1 MPIFAQQI
9 EKIFAESYS
18 CIYINYITKIKFLMR
33 TKTIFNYVVAA
44 LFCCCVTG
52 MVTSCQSLMDTGSAD
67 NPSTENMLKQGVW
80 TEYDTAL
87 SASGKYTEEEL
98 EEMPAVGMMVEGDKA
113 YFFTYS
119 AEGAD
124 DLVEGKIS
132 YNKDAGTGVITFPAI
147 KDSPVSGQTV
157 NFTMVS
163 DEVMEFELT
172 YEGEK
177 VTGSCAW
184 LCRDLDN
191 WGTGDESDWKE
202 LEPYYQAI
210 AETAGPD
217 ASIDWSDSEAV
228 TVEEVDEEGNIVEKE
243 VTVTDLDKPL
253 VWNTG
258 ASARG
263 GTRMVSAI
271 IEGVSAGLEIFT
283 SLFEPDPMEEINAKL
298 DAALGKLDNVL
309 QNQQVMNAKL
319 DKINERLVAL
329 AEKMKQQ
336 ATIDIFNNRTQTY
349 YNPLKLQNTAYFN
362 SAFKLYNDN
371 KSDLSKVKDDLGKY
385 AKEWVGNNEEYM
397 TLTWNYIEY
406 LNTVLHSTYGTG
418 MAAIYD
424 GVTFDKYPWEHMGTG
439 DRQTY
444 RANDMIM
451 IAKCLFMINLYAA
464 YGGGSDIKKEG
475 IYNNYNEQKPKLKE
489 FCEFKVSNPDKF
501 LVCQIPGAHFIMH
514 KEIQKYDYRGKDVQI
529 GDVVFKE
536 APNTRYEDDAV
547 YRPKWHVAGS
557 IKIENPKELKEKLI
571 IKEEIQ
577 AIYKY
582 FQSAVYPNAKEI
594 YWYNMLIE
602 GNNIAGG
609 AVYSKRPEVSN
620 GTNILLLATKD
631 KRGMGMNSLGNAE
644 LTPMI
649 TCNIDQ
655 DTVNMGMVNNALFRE
670 AVWFDYYSQ
679 NDYYA
684 AIVEKRF

>member
-1 MPIFAQQI
+1 
-9 EKIFAESYS
+9 
-18 CIYINYITKIKFLMR
+18 MR
-33 TKTIFNYVVAA
+33 TKTFFNYVVAA

-67 NPSTENMLKQGVW
+67 NPSAENMLKQGVW
-80 TEYDTAL
+80 TEHDTAL

-132 YNKDAGTGVITFPAI
+132 YNKDAGTGVIAFPAI

-157 NFTMVS
+157 NFKMTS
-163 DEVMEFELT
+163 DETMEFELT

-184 LCRDLDN
+184 LCKDLSN

-202 LEPYYQAI
+202 LEPYYKSI

-217 ASIDWSDSEAV
+217 GSIDWSSSETV
-228 TVEEVDEEGNIVEKE
+228 TVQDVDDEGNIVEKE

-253 VWNTG
+253 EWNTG
-258 ASARG
+258 ASSRG
-263 GTRMVSAI
+263 GTRMVTAV
-271 IEGVSAGLEIFT
+271 IEGISAGLEIFT

-529 GDVVFKE
+529 GDVVLKE

>member
-1 MPIFAQQI
+1 
-9 EKIFAESYS
+9 
-18 CIYINYITKIKFLMR
+18 MR

-52 MVTSCQSLMDTGSAD
+52 MFTSCKSQDDTGSAN
-67 NPSTENMLKQGVW
+67 NPIAVNKIRQGIW

-124 DLVEGKIS
+124 NLVEGKIS
-132 YNKDAGTGVITFPAI
+132 YNKDAGTGVIAFPAI

-157 NFTMVS
+157 SFKMVS
-163 DEVMEFELT
+163 DELMEFELT
-172 YEGEK
+172 YEGKK

-184 LCRDLDN
+184 LCENLDN
-191 WGTGDESDWKE
+191 WGEGDESGWEE
-202 LEPYYQAI
+202 LLPYYQAI

-217 ASIDWSDSEAV
+217 GSIDWSGSATV
-228 TVEEVDEEGNIVEKE
+228 TVQDVDEEGNIVEKE

-319 DKINERLVAL
+319 DKINARLVEIAQM
-329 AEKMKQQ
+329 MKQQ
-336 ATIDIFNNRTQTY
+336 ATVDIFNNRTQTY
-349 YNPLKLQNTAYFN
+349 YNPLKVQNTAYFN
-362 SAFKLYNDN
+362 KAFKLYNDN
-371 KSDLSKVKDDLGKY
+371 KSNLGSVKDKLGEY
-385 AKEWVGNNEEYM
+385 AKEWVGKNEEYIN
-397 TLTWNYIEY
+397 LTWNYIEY
-406 LNTVLHSTYGTG
+406 LNTVQHSSYGTG

-489 FCEFKVSNPDKF
+489 FCEFKVTNPDKF

-536 APNTRYEDDAV
+536 APNTRYENDAV

-649 TCNIDQ
+649 TCNINQ

>member
-1 MPIFAQQI
+1 
-9 EKIFAESYS
+9 
-18 CIYINYITKIKFLMR
+18 MR

-52 MVTSCQSLMDTGSAD
+52 MFTSCKSQDDTGSAN
-67 NPSTENMLKQGVW
+67 NPIAVNKIRQGIW

-119 AEGAD
+119 EEGAD
-124 DLVEGKIS
+124 NLVEGKIS
-132 YNKDAGTGVITFPAI
+132 YNKDAGTGVIAFPAI

-157 NFTMVS
+157 SFKMVS
-163 DEVMEFELT
+163 DELMEFELT
-172 YEGEK
+172 YEGK
-177 VTGSCAW
+177 KATGSCAW
-184 LCRDLDN
+184 LCENLDN
-191 WGTGDESDWKE
+191 WGEGDESGWEE
-202 LEPYYQAI
+202 LLPYYQAI

-217 ASIDWSDSEAV
+217 ASIDWSGSATV
-228 TVEEVDEEGNIVEKE
+228 TVQDVDEEGNIVEKE

-271 IEGVSAGLEIFT
+271 IEGISAGLEIFT

-298 DAALGKLDNVL
+298 DAVLGKLDNVL
-309 QNQQVMNAKL
+309 QNQQIMMAKL
-319 DKINERLVAL
+319 DEINGRLIEIAQR
-329 AEKMKQQ
+329 MKQQ
-336 ATIDIFNNRTQTY
+336 ETVNIFNTRNADF
-349 YNPLKLQNTAYFN
+349 YNKLKVQNIAYFN
-362 SAFKLYNDN
+362 KAFELYNDN
-371 KSDLSKVKDDLGKY
+371 KSNLGSVKDKLGEY
-385 AKEWVGNNEEYM
+385 AKEWVGKNEEYIN
-397 TLTWNYIEY
+397 LTWNYIEY
-406 LNTVLHSTYGTG
+406 LNTVQHSSYGTG

-424 GVTFDKYPWEHMGTG
+424 GVTFDKYPWEHMGIG

-529 GDVVFKE
+529 GDLVLKE
-536 APNTRYEDDAV
+536 APNTRYEDDVV

-679 NDYYA
+679 NEYYA

>member
-1 MPIFAQQI
+1 
-9 EKIFAESYS
+9 
-18 CIYINYITKIKFLMR
+18 MR
-33 TKTIFNYVVAA
+33 TKTFFNYVVAA

-52 MVTSCQSLMDTGSAD
+52 MVTSCQSLMDTGSVD
-67 NPSTENMLKQGVW
+67 NPSAENMIKQGVW

-132 YNKDAGTGVITFPAI
+132 YNKDAGTGVIAFPAI

-157 NFTMVS
+157 SFKMVS
-163 DEVMEFELT
+163 DELMEFELT

-184 LCRDLDN
+184 LCDNLDN

-202 LEPYYQAI
+202 LEPYYKSI

-217 ASIDWSDSEAV
+217 GSIDWSSSATV
-228 TVEEVDEEGNIVEKE
+228 TVEDVDEEGNIVEKE
-243 VTVTDLDKPL
+243 VTLTDLDKPL

-298 DAALGKLDNVL
+298 DAVLGKLDNVL
-309 QNQQVMNAKL
+309 QNQQIMMAKL
-319 DKINERLVAL
+319 DKINALLVEIAQR
-329 AEKMKQQ
+329 MKQQ
-336 ATIDIFNNRTQTY
+336 ATVDIFNNRTQTY
-349 YNPLKLQNTAYFN
+349 YNPLKVQNTAYFN
-362 SAFKLYNDN
+362 KAFKLYNDN
-371 KSDLSKVKDDLGKY
+371 KSNLGSVKDKLGEY
-385 AKEWVGNNEEYM
+385 AKEWVGNNEEYIN
-397 TLTWNYIEY
+397 LTWNYIEY
-406 LNTVLHSTYGTG
+406 LNTVQHSSYGTG
-418 MAAIYD
+418 MAAVYD
-424 GVTFDKYPWEHMGTG
+424 GLTFDKYPWEHMGTG

-529 GDVVFKE
+529 GDVVLKE

>member
-1 MPIFAQQI
+1 
-9 EKIFAESYS
+9 
-18 CIYINYITKIKFLMR
+18 MR
-33 TKTIFNYVVAA
+33 TKTFFNYVVAA

-67 NPSTENMLKQGVW
+67 NPSAENMIKQGVW
-80 TEYDTAL
+80 TEHDTAL

-132 YNKDAGTGVITFPAI
+132 YNKDAGTGVIAFPAI

-157 NFTMVS
+157 SFKMTS
-163 DEVMEFELT
+163 DELMEFELT

-184 LCRDLDN
+184 LCKDLSN

-271 IEGVSAGLEIFT
+271 IEGVSAGLEIFG
-283 SLFEPDPMEEINAKL
+283 SLFEEDPNEEINAKL
-298 DAALGKLDNVL
+298 DAVLGKLDNVL

-319 DKINERLVAL
+319 DQINARLVKIA
-329 AEKMKQQ
+329 KMMEQQ
-336 ATIDIFNNRTQTY
+336 AAVDIFNNRTQTY
-349 YNPLKLQNTAYFN
+349 YNPLKVQNIAYFN
-362 SAFKLYNDN
+362 KAFKLYNDN
-371 KSDLSKVKDDLGKY
+371 KGDLSKVKDDLGKY
-385 AKEWVGNNEEYM
+385 AKEWVGNNEEYIA
-397 TLTWNYIEY
+397 LTWNYIEY
-406 LNTVLHSTYGTG
+406 LNTALHSSYGTG
-418 MAAIYD
+418 MAAVYD
-424 GVTFDKYPWEHMGTG
+424 GLTFDKYPWEHMGTG

-489 FCEFKVSNPDKF
+489 FCEFKVSNPNKF

-514 KEIQKYDYRGKDVQI
+514 KELQEYNY
-529 GDVVFKE
+529 GDTGRE
-536 APNTRYEDDAV
+536 APDPRCYGSDAI
-547 YRPKWHVAGS
+547 YRPNWHAAGS
-557 IKIENPKELKEKLI
+557 IKISNPAEMKTKLI
-571 IKEEIQ
+571 YKKEMD
-577 AIYKY
+577 AMFGY
-582 FQSAVYPNAKEI
+582 FGSGVEWTKL
-594 YWYNMLIE
+594 LIGGHE
-602 GNNIAGG
+602 KAGG
-609 AVYSKRPEVSN
+609 AVCAKKQTDSTP
-620 GTNILLLATKD
+620 ILLLYNHENAGQNGVSTYVKEKEYD
-631 KRGMGMNSLGNAE
+631 SSVMLAPREWLTILRMYSIAYSAASYESLDIGE
-644 LTPMI
+644 LTDDHKWKNYTPR
-649 TCNIDQ
+649 Q
-655 DTVNMGMVNNALFRE
+655 F
-670 AVWFDYYSQ
+670 
-679 NDYYA
+679 YA
-684 AIVEKRF
+684 AIVEKRY

>member
-1 MPIFAQQI
+1 MKQFTKLIFAAVI
-9 EKIFAESYS
+9 LCGTA
-18 CIYINYITKIKFLMR
+18 TML
-33 TKTIFNYVVAA
+33 
-44 LFCCCVTG
+44 
-52 MVTSCQSLMDTGSAD
+52 TSCLSLLDTGSVD
-67 NPSTENMLKQGVW
+67 NPSAENMIKQGVW

-132 YNKDAGTGVITFPAI
+132 YNKDAGTGVIAFPAI

-157 NFTMVS
+157 SFKMVS
-163 DEVMEFELT
+163 DELMEFELT
-172 YEGEK
+172 YEGK
-177 VTGSCAW
+177 KATGSCAW
-184 LCRDLDN
+184 LCDNLDN

-217 ASIDWSDSEAV
+217 ASIDWSGSATV
-228 TVEEVDEEGNIVEKE
+228 TVQDVDEEGNIVEKE

-271 IEGVSAGLEIFT
+271 IEGISAGLEIFT

-298 DAALGKLDNVL
+298 DAVLGKLDNVL
-309 QNQQVMNAKL
+309 QNQQIMMAKL
-319 DKINERLVAL
+319 DEINGRLIEIAQR
-329 AEKMKQQ
+329 MKQQ
-336 ATIDIFNNRTQTY
+336 ETVNIFNTRNADF
-349 YNPLKLQNTAYFN
+349 YNKLKVQNTAYFN
-362 SAFKLYNDN
+362 KAFELYNDN
-371 KSDLSKVKDDLGKY
+371 KSNLGSVKDKLGEY
-385 AKEWVGNNEEYM
+385 AKEWVGKNEEYIN
-397 TLTWNYIEY
+397 LTWNYIEY
-406 LNTVLHSTYGTG
+406 LNTVQHSSYGTG

-424 GVTFDKYPWEHMGTG
+424 GVTFDKYPWEHMGIG

-489 FCEFKVSNPDKF
+489 FCEFKVTNPDKF

-529 GDVVFKE
+529 GDLVLKE
-536 APNTRYEDDAV
+536 APNTRYEDDVV

-679 NDYYA
+679 NEYYA

>member
-1 MPIFAQQI
+1 
-9 EKIFAESYS
+9 
-18 CIYINYITKIKFLMR
+18 MR

-52 MVTSCQSLMDTGSAD
+52 MFTSCKSQDDTGSAN
-67 NPSTENMLKQGVW
+67 NPIAVNKIRQGIW

-119 AEGAD
+119 EEGAD
-124 DLVEGKIS
+124 NLVEGKIS
-132 YNKDAGTGVITFPAI
+132 YNKDAGTGVIAFPAI

-163 DEVMEFELT
+163 EETMEFEFT
-172 YEGEK
+172 YEGKK

-184 LCRDLDN
+184 LCDNLDN

-217 ASIDWSDSEAV
+217 ASIDWSGSATV
-228 TVEEVDEEGNIVEKE
+228 TVQDVDDEGNPVEKE

-258 ASARG
+258 ASSRG
-263 GTRMVSAI
+263 GTRMVTAV
-271 IEGVSAGLEIFT
+271 IEGISAGLEIFT

-298 DAALGKLDNVL
+298 DAVLGKLDNVL
-309 QNQQVMNAKL
+309 QNQQIMMAKL
-319 DKINERLVAL
+319 DEINGRLIEIAQR
-329 AEKMKQQ
+329 MKQQ
-336 ATIDIFNNRTQTY
+336 ATVDIFNNRTQTY
-349 YNPLKLQNTAYFN
+349 YNPLKVQNTAYFN
-362 SAFKLYNDN
+362 KAFKLYNDN
-371 KSDLSKVKDDLGKY
+371 KSNLGSVKDKLGEY
-385 AKEWVGNNEEYM
+385 AKEWVGKNEEYIN
-397 TLTWNYIEY
+397 LTWNYIEY
-406 LNTVLHSTYGTG
+406 LNTVQHSSYGTG

-489 FCEFKVSNPDKF
+489 FCEFKVTNPDKF

-529 GDVVFKE
+529 SQSEVLKE

-649 TCNIDQ
+649 TCTIDH

-679 NDYYA
+679 NEYYA

>member
-1 MPIFAQQI
+1 
-9 EKIFAESYS
+9 
-18 CIYINYITKIKFLMR
+18 MR

-52 MVTSCQSLMDTGSAD
+52 MFTSCKSQDDTGSAN
-67 NPSTENMLKQGVW
+67 NPIAVNKIRQGIW

-124 DLVEGKIS
+124 NLVEGKIS
-132 YNKDAGTGVITFPAI
+132 YNKDAGTGVIAFPAI

-157 NFTMVS
+157 SFKMVS
-163 DEVMEFELT
+163 DELMEFELT
-172 YEGEK
+172 YEGK
-177 VTGSCAW
+177 KATGSCAW
-184 LCRDLDN
+184 LCDNLDN

-217 ASIDWSDSEAV
+217 ASIDWSGSATV
-228 TVEEVDEEGNIVEKE
+228 TVQDVDEEGNIVEKE

-271 IEGVSAGLEIFT
+271 IEGISAGLEIFT

-298 DAALGKLDNVL
+298 DAVLGKLDNVL
-309 QNQQVMNAKL
+309 QNQQIMMAKL
-319 DKINERLVAL
+319 DEINGRLIEIAQR
-329 AEKMKQQ
+329 MKQQ
-336 ATIDIFNNRTQTY
+336 ETVNIFNTRNADF
-349 YNPLKLQNTAYFN
+349 YNKLKVQNTAYFN
-362 SAFKLYNDN
+362 KAFELYNDN
-371 KSDLSKVKDDLGKY
+371 KSNLGSVKDKLGEY
-385 AKEWVGNNEEYM
+385 AKEWVGKNEEYIN
-397 TLTWNYIEY
+397 LTWNYIEY
-406 LNTVLHSTYGTG
+406 LNTVQHSSYGTG

-424 GVTFDKYPWEHMGTG
+424 GVTFDKYPWEHMGIG

-489 FCEFKVSNPDKF
+489 FCEFKVTNPDKF

-529 GDVVFKE
+529 GDLVLKE
-536 APNTRYEDDAV
+536 APNTRYEDDVV

-679 NDYYA
+679 NEYYA

>member
-1 MPIFAQQI
+1 
-9 EKIFAESYS
+9 
-18 CIYINYITKIKFLMR
+18 MR
-33 TKTIFNYVVAA
+33 TKTFFNYVVAA

-52 MVTSCQSLMDTGSAD
+52 MVTSCQSLMDTGSVD

-80 TEYDTAL
+80 TEHDTAL
-87 SASGKYTEEEL
+87 EASGKYTEEEL

-132 YNKDAGTGVITFPAI
+132 YNKDAGTGVIAFPAI
-147 KDSPVSGQTV
+147 KDSPVSDQTV
-157 NFTMVS
+157 SFKMVS
-163 DEVMEFELT
+163 DELMEFELT

-184 LCRDLDN
+184 LCKDLSN
-191 WGTGDESDWKE
+191 WGTDDEDDWKE

-217 ASIDWSDSEAV
+217 GSIDWSGSATV
-228 TVEEVDEEGNIVEKE
+228 TVEDVDEEGNIVEKE
-243 VTVTDLDKPL
+243 VTLTDLDKPL

-309 QNQQVMNAKL
+309 QNQQIMMAKL
-319 DKINERLVAL
+319 DKINALLVEIAQR
-329 AEKMKQQ
+329 MKQQ
-336 ATIDIFNNRTQTY
+336 ATVDIFNNRTQTY
-349 YNPLKLQNTAYFN
+349 YNPLKVQNTAYFN
-362 SAFKLYNDN
+362 KAFKLYNDN
-371 KSDLSKVKDDLGKY
+371 KSNLGSVKDKLGEY
-385 AKEWVGNNEEYM
+385 AKEWVGNNEEYIN
-397 TLTWNYIEY
+397 LTWNYIEY
-406 LNTVLHSTYGTG
+406 LNTVQHSSYGTG
-418 MAAIYD
+418 MAAVYD
-424 GVTFDKYPWEHMGTG
+424 GLTFDKYPWEHMGTG

-489 FCEFKVSNPDKF
+489 FCEFKVSNPNKF

-529 GDVVFKE
+529 GDVVLKE

-602 GNNIAGG
+602 GNDIAGG

>member
-1 MPIFAQQI
+1 
-9 EKIFAESYS
+9 
-18 CIYINYITKIKFLMR
+18 MR
-33 TKTIFNYVVAA
+33 KKTINLLAAATLCCSA
-44 LFCCCVTG
+44 LFTLSSCTVTEDKP
-52 MVTSCQSLMDTGSAD
+52 VITP
-67 NPSTENMLKQGVW
+67 PSEAVQLKQGIW
-80 TEYDTAL
+80 TESDTEL
-87 SASGKYTEEEL
+87 LASGKYTEEEL
-98 EEMPAVGMMVEGDKA
+98 EQMPAVGMMVDGDKA

-132 YNKDAGTGVITFPAI
+132 YNKDAGTGVIAFPAI

-157 NFTMVS
+157 SFKMTS
-163 DEVMEFELT
+163 DETMEFEFT
-172 YEGEK
+172 YEGQK
-177 VTGSCAW
+177 TTGTCAW
-184 LCRDLDN
+184 LCDNLDN

-217 ASIDWSDSEAV
+217 GSIDWSGSETV
-228 TVEEVDEEGNIVEKE
+228 TVEDVDEEGNIVEKE

-253 VWNTG
+253 VWDAG
-258 ASARG
+258 SKPVAK
-263 GTRMVSAI
+263 TRVVTAV

-319 DKINERLVAL
+319 DKINAILVGIAQ
-329 AEKMKQQ
+329 KMNQQ
-336 ATIDIFNNRTQTY
+336 ETVNIFNTRNADF
-349 YNPLKLQNTAYFN
+349 YNKLKVQNIAYFN
-362 SAFKLYNDN
+362 KAFKLYNDN
-371 KSDLSKVKDDLGKY
+371 KSNLGSVKDKLGEY
-385 AKEWVGNNEEYM
+385 AKEWVGNNEEYIN
-397 TLTWNYIEY
+397 LTWNYIEY
-406 LNTVLHSTYGTG
+406 LNTVQHSSYGTG

-439 DRQTY
+439 DRQNY
-444 RANDMIM
+444 RANDMFM

-489 FCEFKVSNPDKF
+489 FCEFKVSNPNKF

-514 KEIQKYDYRGKDVQI
+514 KEIQKYDYRGKDVQ
-529 GDVVFKE
+529 VTQTEVLKE

-649 TCNIDQ
+649 TCTIDH

-679 NDYYA
+679 NEYYA

>member
-1 MPIFAQQI
+1 
-9 EKIFAESYS
+9 
-18 CIYINYITKIKFLMR
+18 MR
-33 TKTIFNYVVAA
+33 TKRFFNYVVAA

-52 MVTSCQSLMDTGSAD
+52 MFTSCQSLMDTGSAD
-67 NPSTENMLKQGVW
+67 NPSAENMIKQGIW

-87 SASGKYTEEEL
+87 LASGKYTEEEL

-132 YNKDAGTGVITFPAI
+132 YNKDAGTGVIAFPAI

-157 NFTMVS
+157 SFKMVS
-163 DEVMEFELT
+163 DELMEFELT

-184 LCRDLDN
+184 LCKDLSN

-217 ASIDWSDSEAV
+217 GSIDWSSSATV
-228 TVEEVDEEGNIVEKE
+228 TVEDVDEEGNIVEKE
-243 VTVTDLDKPL
+243 VTLTDLDKPL

-298 DAALGKLDNVL
+298 DAVLGKLDNVL
-309 QNQQVMNAKL
+309 QNQQIMMAKL
-319 DKINERLVAL
+319 DKINALLVEIAQR
-329 AEKMKQQ
+329 MKQQ
-336 ATIDIFNNRTQTY
+336 ATVDIFNNRTQTY
-349 YNPLKLQNTAYFN
+349 YNPLKVQNTAYFN
-362 SAFKLYNDN
+362 KAFKLYNDN
-371 KSDLSKVKDDLGKY
+371 KSNLGSVKDKLGEY
-385 AKEWVGNNEEYM
+385 AKEWVGNNEEYIN
-397 TLTWNYIEY
+397 LTWNYIEY
-406 LNTVLHSTYGTG
+406 LNTVQHSSYGTG
-418 MAAIYD
+418 MAAVYD
-424 GVTFDKYPWEHMGTG
+424 GLTFDKYPWEHMGTG

-529 GDVVFKE
+529 GDVVLKE

>member
-1 MPIFAQQI
+1 
-9 EKIFAESYS
+9 
-18 CIYINYITKIKFLMR
+18 MR
-33 TKTIFNYVVAA
+33 TKTFFNYVVAA

-52 MVTSCQSLMDTGSAD
+52 MVTSCQSLMDTGSVD

-80 TEYDTAL
+80 TEHDTAL

-132 YNKDAGTGVITFPAI
+132 YNKDAGTGVIAFPAI
-147 KDSPVSGQTV
+147 KDSPVSDQTV
-157 NFTMVS
+157 SFKMVS
-163 DEVMEFELT
+163 DELMEFELT

-184 LCRDLDN
+184 LCKDLSN
-191 WGTGDESDWKE
+191 WGTDDEDDWKE

-217 ASIDWSDSEAV
+217 GSIDWSGSATV
-228 TVEEVDEEGNIVEKE
+228 TVEDVDEEGNIVEKE
-243 VTVTDLDKPL
+243 VTLTDLDKPL

-298 DAALGKLDNVL
+298 DAVLGKLDNVL
-309 QNQQVMNAKL
+309 QNQQIMMAKL
-319 DKINERLVAL
+319 DKINALLVEIAQR
-329 AEKMKQQ
+329 MKQQ
-336 ATIDIFNNRTQTY
+336 ATVDIFNNRTQTY
-349 YNPLKLQNTAYFN
+349 YNPLKVQNTAYFN
-362 SAFKLYNDN
+362 KAFKLYNDN
-371 KSDLSKVKDDLGKY
+371 KSNLGSVKDKLGEY
-385 AKEWVGNNEEYM
+385 AKEWVGNNEEYIN
-397 TLTWNYIEY
+397 LTWNYIEY
-406 LNTVLHSTYGTG
+406 LNTVQHSSYGTG
-418 MAAIYD
+418 MAAVYD
-424 GVTFDKYPWEHMGTG
+424 GLTFDKYPWEHMGTG

>member
-1 MPIFAQQI
+1 
-9 EKIFAESYS
+9 
-18 CIYINYITKIKFLMR
+18 MR
-33 TKTIFNYVVAA
+33 TKRFFNYVVAA

-52 MVTSCQSLMDTGSAD
+52 MVTSCQSLGDTGSAD
-67 NPSTENMLKQGVW
+67 NPSAENMIKQGIW

-87 SASGKYTEEEL
+87 LASGKYTEEEL

-113 YFFTYS
+113 YFFTY
-119 AEGAD
+119 
-124 DLVEGKIS
+124 L
-132 YNKDAGTGVITFPAI
+132 
-147 KDSPVSGQTV
+147 
-157 NFTMVS
+157 S
-163 DEVMEFELT
+163 DELMEFELT

-184 LCRDLDN
+184 LCKDLSN
-191 WGTGDESDWKE
+191 WGTDDEDDWKE

-217 ASIDWSDSEAV
+217 GSIDWSGSATV
-228 TVEEVDEEGNIVEKE
+228 TVEDVDEEGNIVEKE
-243 VTVTDLDKPL
+243 VTLTDLDKPL

-298 DAALGKLDNVL
+298 DAVLGKLDNVL
-309 QNQQVMNAKL
+309 QNQQIMMAKL
-319 DKINERLVAL
+319 DKINALLVEIAQR
-329 AEKMKQQ
+329 MKQQ
-336 ATIDIFNNRTQTY
+336 ATVDIFNNRTQTY
-349 YNPLKLQNTAYFN
+349 YNPLKVQNTAYFN
-362 SAFKLYNDN
+362 KAFKLYNDN
-371 KSDLSKVKDDLGKY
+371 KSNLGSVKDKLGEY
-385 AKEWVGNNEEYM
+385 AKEWVGNNEEYIN
-397 TLTWNYIEY
+397 LTWNYIEY
-406 LNTVLHSTYGTG
+406 LNTVQHSSYGTG
-418 MAAIYD
+418 MAAVYD
-424 GVTFDKYPWEHMGTG
+424 GLTFDKYPWEHMGTG

>member
-1 MPIFAQQI
+1 
-9 EKIFAESYS
+9 
-18 CIYINYITKIKFLMR
+18 MR
-33 TKTIFNYVVAA
+33 TKTFFNYVVAA

-52 MVTSCQSLMDTGSAD
+52 MVTSCQSLMDTGSVD

-80 TEYDTAL
+80 TEHDTAL

-132 YNKDAGTGVITFPAI
+132 YNKDAGTGVIAFPAI
-147 KDSPVSGQTV
+147 KDSPVSDQTV
-157 NFTMVS
+157 SFKMVS
-163 DEVMEFELT
+163 DELMEFELT

-184 LCRDLDN
+184 LCKDLSN
-191 WGTGDESDWKE
+191 WGTDDEDDWKE

-217 ASIDWSDSEAV
+217 GSIDWSGSATV
-228 TVEEVDEEGNIVEKE
+228 TVEDVDEEGNIVEKE
-243 VTVTDLDKPL
+243 VTLTDLDKPL

-298 DAALGKLDNVL
+298 DAVLGKLDNVL
-309 QNQQVMNAKL
+309 QNQQIMMAKL
-319 DKINERLVAL
+319 DKINALLVEIAQR
-329 AEKMKQQ
+329 MKQQ
-336 ATIDIFNNRTQTY
+336 ATVDIFNNRTQTY
-349 YNPLKLQNTAYFN
+349 YNPLKVQNTAYFN
-362 SAFKLYNDN
+362 KAFKLYNDN
-371 KSDLSKVKDDLGKY
+371 KSNLGSVKDKLGEY
-385 AKEWVGNNEEYM
+385 AKEWVGNNEEYIN
-397 TLTWNYIEY
+397 LTWNYIEY
-406 LNTVLHSTYGTG
+406 LNTVQHSSYGTG
-418 MAAIYD
+418 MAAVYD
-424 GVTFDKYPWEHMGTG
+424 GLTFDKYPWEHMGTG

-489 FCEFKVSNPDKF
+489 FCEFKVSNPNKF

-529 GDVVFKE
+529 GDVVLKE

-602 GNNIAGG
+602 GNDIAGG

-679 NDYYA
+679 NEYYA

>member
-1 MPIFAQQI
+1 
-9 EKIFAESYS
+9 
-18 CIYINYITKIKFLMR
+18 MR

-52 MVTSCQSLMDTGSAD
+52 MFTSCKSQDDTGSAN
-67 NPSTENMLKQGVW
+67 NPIAVNKIRQGIW

-119 AEGAD
+119 EEGAD
-124 DLVEGKIS
+124 NLVEGKIS
-132 YNKDAGTGVITFPAI
+132 YNKDAGTGVIAFPAI

-157 NFTMVS
+157 SFKMVS
-163 DEVMEFELT
+163 EETMEFEFT
-172 YEGEK
+172 YEGKK

-184 LCRDLDN
+184 LCDNLDN

-217 ASIDWSDSEAV
+217 GSIDWSGSATV
-228 TVEEVDEEGNIVEKE
+228 TVQDVDEEGNIVEKE

-329 AEKMKQQ
+329 AQKMNQQ
-336 ATIDIFNNRTQTY
+336 ETVNIFNTRNVDF
-349 YNPLKLQNTAYFN
+349 YNKLKVQNTAYFN
-362 SAFKLYNDN
+362 KAFKLYNDN
-371 KSDLSKVKDDLGKY
+371 KSNLGSVKDKLGEY
-385 AKEWVGNNEEYM
+385 AKEWVGKNEEYIN
-397 TLTWNYIEY
+397 LTWNYIEY
-406 LNTVLHSTYGTG
+406 LNTVQHSSYGTG

-489 FCEFKVSNPDKF
+489 FCEFKVTNPDKF

-529 GDVVFKE
+529 SQSEVLKE

-649 TCNIDQ
+649 TCTIDH

-679 NDYYA
+679 NEYYA

>member
-1 MPIFAQQI
+1 
-9 EKIFAESYS
+9 
-18 CIYINYITKIKFLMR
+18 MR
-33 TKTIFNYVVAA
+33 TKTFFNYVVAA

-52 MVTSCQSLMDTGSAD
+52 MVTSCQSLMDTGSVD
-67 NPSTENMLKQGVW
+67 NPSAENMIKQGVW

-132 YNKDAGTGVITFPAI
+132 YNKDAGTGVIAFPAI
-147 KDSPVSGQTV
+147 TGSPISGQTV
-157 NFTMVS
+157 SFKMVS
-163 DEVMEFELT
+163 DELMEFELT

-184 LCRDLDN
+184 LCKDLSN

-202 LEPYYQAI
+202 LEPYYKSI

-217 ASIDWSDSEAV
+217 GSIDWSSSETV
-228 TVEEVDEEGNIVEKE
+228 TVQDVDDEGNIVEKE

-253 VWNTG
+253 EWNTG

-529 GDVVFKE
+529 GDVVLKE

>member
-1 MPIFAQQI
+1 
-9 EKIFAESYS
+9 
-18 CIYINYITKIKFLMR
+18 MR
-33 TKTIFNYVVAA
+33 TKTFFNYVVAA

-67 NPSTENMLKQGVW
+67 NPSAENMLKQGVW
-80 TEYDTAL
+80 TEHDTAL

-132 YNKDAGTGVITFPAI
+132 YNKDAGTGVIAFPAI

-157 NFTMVS
+157 SFKMVS
-163 DEVMEFELT
+163 DELMEFELT

-184 LCRDLDN
+184 LCDNLDN
-191 WGTGDESDWKE
+191 WGTDDEDDWKE

-217 ASIDWSDSEAV
+217 GSIDWSGSATV
-228 TVEEVDEEGNIVEKE
+228 TVEDVDEEGNIVEKE
-243 VTVTDLDKPL
+243 VTLTDLDKPL

-298 DAALGKLDNVL
+298 DAVLGKLDNVL
-309 QNQQVMNAKL
+309 QNQQIMMAKL
-319 DKINERLVAL
+319 DKINALLVEIAQR
-329 AEKMKQQ
+329 MKQQ
-336 ATIDIFNNRTQTY
+336 ATVDIFNNRTQTY
-349 YNPLKLQNTAYFN
+349 YNPLKVQNIAYFN
-362 SAFKLYNDN
+362 KAFKLYNDN
-371 KSDLSKVKDDLGKY
+371 KGDLSKVKDDLGKY
-385 AKEWVGNNEEYM
+385 AKEWVGNNEEYIA
-397 TLTWNYIEY
+397 LTWNYIEY
-406 LNTVLHSTYGTG
+406 LNTVQHSSYGTG

-529 GDVVFKE
+529 GDVVLKE

-684 AIVEKRF
+684 AIVEKRY

>member
-1 MPIFAQQI
+1 
-9 EKIFAESYS
+9 
-18 CIYINYITKIKFLMR
+18 MR
-33 TKTIFNYVVAA
+33 TKTFFNYVVAA

-52 MVTSCQSLMDTGSAD
+52 MVTSCQSLMDTGSVD
-67 NPSTENMLKQGVW
+67 NPSAENMIKQGVW

-132 YNKDAGTGVITFPAI
+132 YNKDAGTGVIAFPAI
-147 KDSPVSGQTV
+147 KDSPVSDQTV

-163 DEVMEFELT
+163 EETMEFELT
-172 YEGEK
+172 YEGKK

-184 LCRDLDN
+184 LCDNLDN
-191 WGTGDESDWKE
+191 WGTDDEDDWKE

-217 ASIDWSDSEAV
+217 GSIDWSGSATV
-228 TVEEVDEEGNIVEKE
+228 TVEDVDDEGNIVEKE
-243 VTVTDLDKPL
+243 VTLTDLDKPL

-298 DAALGKLDNVL
+298 DAVLGKLDNVL
-309 QNQQVMNAKL
+309 QNQQIMMAKL
-319 DKINERLVAL
+319 DKINALLVEIAQR
-329 AEKMKQQ
+329 MKQQ
-336 ATIDIFNNRTQTY
+336 ATVDIFNNRTQTY
-349 YNPLKLQNTAYFN
+349 YNPLKVQNTAYFN
-362 SAFKLYNDN
+362 KAFKLYNDN
-371 KSDLSKVKDDLGKY
+371 KSNLGSVKDKLGEY
-385 AKEWVGNNEEYM
+385 AKEWVGNNEEYIN
-397 TLTWNYIEY
+397 LTWNYIEY
-406 LNTVLHSTYGTG
+406 LNTVQHSSYGTG
-418 MAAIYD
+418 MAAVYD
-424 GVTFDKYPWEHMGTG
+424 GLTFDKYPWEHMGTG

-529 GDVVFKE
+529 GDVVLKE

-679 NDYYA
+679 NEYYA

>member
-1 MPIFAQQI
+1 
-9 EKIFAESYS
+9 
-18 CIYINYITKIKFLMR
+18 MR
-33 TKTIFNYVVAA
+33 TKTFFNYVVAA

-52 MVTSCQSLMDTGSAD
+52 MVTSCQSLMDTGSVD
-67 NPSTENMLKQGVW
+67 NPSAENMIKQGVW

-132 YNKDAGTGVITFPAI
+132 YNKDAGTGVIAFPAI
-147 KDSPVSGQTV
+147 TGSPISGQTV
-157 NFTMVS
+157 SFKMVS
-163 DEVMEFELT
+163 DELMEFELT

-184 LCRDLDN
+184 LCKDLSN

-202 LEPYYQAI
+202 LEPYYKSI

-217 ASIDWSDSEAV
+217 GSIDWSSSETV
-228 TVEEVDEEGNIVEKE
+228 TVQDVDDEGNIVEKE

-253 VWNTG
+253 EWNTG

>member
-1 MPIFAQQI
+1 
-9 EKIFAESYS
+9 
-18 CIYINYITKIKFLMR
+18 MR

-52 MVTSCQSLMDTGSAD
+52 MFTSCKSQDDTGSAN
-67 NPSTENMLKQGVW
+67 NPIAVNKIRQGIW

-119 AEGAD
+119 AEGVD

-132 YNKDAGTGVITFPAI
+132 YNKDAGTGVIAFPAI

-157 NFTMVS
+157 SFKMVS
-163 DEVMEFELT
+163 EETMEFEFT
-172 YEGEK
+172 YEGKK

-184 LCRDLDN
+184 LCDNLDN

-217 ASIDWSDSEAV
+217 GSIDWSGSATV
-228 TVEEVDEEGNIVEKE
+228 TVQDVDEEGNIVEKE

-263 GTRMVSAI
+263 GTRMVTAV
-271 IEGVSAGLEIFT
+271 IEGISAGLEIFT

-329 AEKMKQQ
+329 AQKMNQQ
-336 ATIDIFNNRTQTY
+336 ETVNIFNTRNVDF
-349 YNPLKLQNTAYFN
+349 YNKLKVQNTAYFN
-362 SAFKLYNDN
+362 KAFKLYNDN
-371 KSDLSKVKDDLGKY
+371 KSNLGSVKDKLGEY
-385 AKEWVGNNEEYM
+385 AKEWVGKNEEYIN
-397 TLTWNYIEY
+397 LTWNYIEY
-406 LNTVLHSTYGTG
+406 LNTVQHSSYGTG

-489 FCEFKVSNPDKF
+489 FCEFKVTDPNKF

-529 GDVVFKE
+529 GDLVLKE
-536 APNTRYEDDAV
+536 APNPRYEEDAV

-649 TCNIDQ
+649 TCTIDH

-679 NDYYA
+679 NEYYA